1 MSSRMEPVIIT
12 SQPRTSSSKLVP
24 RALFHRSRRQGHTRL
39 YRLPSSAKR
48 TESKPPAFFRLFP
61 FVYPATPVYRRN
73 DVFRRR
79 TETLVNEHKSFGEWA
94 VNKLNSIDKK
104 AEQLL
109 DSSDHID
116 RSVSSTNIQTQELAQ
131 TSKNV
136 QERVNDVLDQSL
148 KITDSQMELQNS
160 QTTMNERPDEG
171 MTTLDEYTNN
181 LGKEMINLKNKDVE
195 IEKEIVQAAEAVL
208 TRMDGLQNK
217 ADDIKN

>member
-1 MSSRMEPVIIT
+1 MKSVEEANRKIADLPNSC
-12 SQPRTSSSKLVP
+12 
-24 RALFHRSRRQGHTRL
+24 RQNAYNNL
-39 YRLPSSAKR
+39 YANCSEIL
-48 TESKPPAFFRLFP
+48 AFEEQQS
-61 FVYPATPVYRRN
+61 RN
-73 DVFRRR
+73 DAFRRR
-79 TETLVNEHKSFGEWA
+79 TETLVNEHKSSGEWA

-148 KITDSQMELQNS
+148 KISDSQMELQNS
-160 QTTMNERPDEG
+160 QTTMNERLDEG

-181 LGKEMINLKNKDVE
+181 LGKEMINLKNKAVK

-217 ADDIKN
+217 ADDIKNKLDKQKQLVRSQTIALEVLQNAQEENR